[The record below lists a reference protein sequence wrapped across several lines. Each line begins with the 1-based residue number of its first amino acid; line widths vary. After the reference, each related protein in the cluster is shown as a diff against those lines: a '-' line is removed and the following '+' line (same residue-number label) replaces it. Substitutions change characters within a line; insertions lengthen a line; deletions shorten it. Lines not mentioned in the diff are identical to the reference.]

1 MKKNVLIVEHNPNSL
16 KPINESADIK
26 KDKVNKYILG
36 GTFTEFGVKNRNERI
51 YTWEKFQ
58 PALVELNERITTMG
72 VYGEFDHPD
81 TFDTSLKN
89 ASHLVKQAVYNESSN
104 SITGKI
110 KLLNT
115 KWGKEARALVDDNCP
130 LFVSSRAAGIT
141 EANGE
146 VTLKKLFTYDIVADP
161 GFASAKVECLNESC
175 GYSNDTNFRIYE
187 MSDETKINQ
196 LFEMNKDDL
205 VTKQQL
211 AEYSEYLV
219 EQISST
225 KKKINQAMKK
235 GNLEPKK
242 LEELLAY
249 YEGMQMDQSK
259 ITKYLD
265 YLAENLQIVVN
276 QNKELKKT
284 NEKLEATT
292 SKLIKH
298 NDYLAENLEKSIEYS
313 NYLAENVDKSI
324 QYGEYIAEQLDKSID
339 YSNYIAENL
348 DKSIEFSDYIAENLD
363 KSIEFSDYIAENLNK
378 SIEYSEYIAENVD
391 TNIAYSEYIAEHLDD
406 GLAYTDYIAEQL
418 DKSIGYSK
426 MIAEKLNSDFKS
438 SKVFEN
444 MEEEEVEDFPMPDM
458 VGLDEIE
465 DEEDM
470 MLEPVE
476 GDEDLVDQIEAG
488 DDELDENDPNCRV
501 VCDDDEEEG
510 LEGEEVIVDDEESLD
525 ETPEL
530 DEVVADDETM
540 EEDEEAVLEESV
552 ENEEEDED
560 CEDCE
565 EETDLTKK
573 IDKLIEEAKK
583 REASRTNEHHFLK
596 FLNKK
601 QIDAFYSLANEDQE
615 IVITHINEK
624 GGYYSTNDVLKLIN
638 EALSSKEESLEDRL
652 VRLMPD
658 NVKDTWGKI
667 SESAKSSILTQA
679 RLHPSSKW
687 NDETIEHFWLTRKFP
702 VIKENRELIEK
713 QDKLIQED
721 KLSDDSFNKIMEKFK
736 NIR

>member
-16 KPINESADIK
+16 KPINESAS
-26 KDKVNKYILG
+26 VNKYILG
-36 GTFTEFGVKNRNERI
+36 GTFTEFGVKNRNERV

-89 ASHLVKQAVYNESSN
+89 ASHMVTLASYNESAN
-104 SITGKI
+104 NITGKI
-110 KLLNT
+110 KLLNNR
-115 KWGKEARALVDDNCP
+115 WGKEARSLIDDNCP

-175 GYSNDTNFRIYE
+175 GYSTDTNFRIYE
-187 MSDETKINQ
+187 MSDESKINE
-196 LFEMNKDDL
+196 LFEMNKNDM

-225 KKKINQAMKK
+225 KKKINSVMKK

-242 LEELLAY
+242 LEELLSY
-249 YEGMQMDQSK
+249 YEGMQNDQSK
-259 ITKYLD
+259 VTQYLD

-276 QNKELKKT
+276 QNKALKES
-284 NEKLEATT
+284 NEKLEKTT
-292 SKLIKH
+292 TKLIEH
-298 NDYLAENLEKSIEYS
+298 NDYLAENLEKSIGYS

-324 QYGEYIAEQLDKSID
+324 QYGEYVAEQLDKSID

-348 DKSIEFSDYIAENLD
+348 DKSIEFSDYLSENLN
-363 KSIEFSDYIAENLNK
+363 KSIEYSDYLSENLNK

-426 MIAEKLNSDFKS
+426 MIAEKLNTDFKS

-444 MEEEEVEDFPMPDM
+444 LEEEEMEEFPMPDT
-458 VGLDEIE
+458 VGLEEFEEEEEDMIDPDGEDFVNQIE
-465 DEEDM
+465 SGEEDM
-470 MLEPVE
+470 M
-476 GDEDLVDQIEAG
+476 DEE
-488 DDELDENDPNCRV
+488 DPNCRV

-510 LEGEEVIVDDEESLD
+510 MEDDIDPDQIIDDEESI
-525 ETPEL
+525 ENTPEL
-530 DEVVADDETM
+530 DDVVMDEDPEMM
-540 EEDEEAVLEESV
+540 EEEEELVGESLEED
-552 ENEEEDED
+552 EDED

-565 EETDLTKK
+565 EESDLTKS

-583 REASRTNEHHFLK
+583 REASKTNEHNFLK
-596 FLNKK
+596 FLNKS
-601 QIDAFYSLANEDQE
+601 QIDSFYNLGQEDQE
-615 IVITHINEK
+615 VVIAHINEK
-624 GGYYSTNDVLKLIN
+624 GGYFSTNDVLKLIN

-658 NVKDTWGKI
+658 NVKETWGQI

-679 RLHPSSKW
+679 RLHPNSKW

-702 VIKENRELIEK
+702 IIKENRELLEK
-713 QDKLIQED
+713 EDKLIQED
-721 KLSDDSFNKIMEKFK
+721 KLSEDSFNQIMERFK
-736 NIR
+736 KY